1 MKVTFGLNGYV
12 PLNRVWFSGPQLR
25 LKQGIEQPAF
35 LGRKP
40 LESVKVWDEWSTFA
54 VISIFYSKTF
64 NSMIIVWKIALFCM
78 QNETNQS
85 H

>member
-1 MKVTFGLNGYV
+1 MKVTSSGGGGGGGGGAPSFGLNGYV

-40 LESVKVWDEWSTFA
+40 LESVKVWDE
-54 VISIFYSKTF
+54 
-64 NSMIIVWKIALFCM
+64 
-78 QNETNQS
+78 
-85 H
+85 